1 MRAQATAGGCIGW
14 RLQGE
19 FETRGQGGLLYV
31 VGHARLGG
39 PVGGRARRHPVARV
53 HPRYRVCRRHG
64 QLRGRAQSDSPV
76 ALRQARAQR
85 CAFCLPGDN
94 PLRRTFGRGG
104 GSRGVRLPRARRAQ
118 RARWPRAR
126 RGAAGRAA
134 AGPVPDRGQHWAL
147 ARRAVQCDARQ
158 PGAGV
163 QRLRRSYGR
172 VPLRGVLAGA
182 AEQAGGA
189 GARVHGAPRD
199 QRRGPRG
206 GRAPARARRRGLP
219 FAGRG
224 RVQVRGGELYRA
236 AFDGPQERRGAPAAR
251 LALEGGAGGRLR
263 TRAPGHF
270 YFYFFIRLI

>member
-64 QLRGRAQSDSPV
+64 QLRGRAQSDPPV

-85 CAFCLPGDN
+85 GALCLPGDN
-94 PLRRTFGRGG
+94 TVRRTLGRGG
-104 GSRGVRLPRARRAQ
+104 GSRGVRLPRARLSRS
-118 RARWPRAR
+118 ARRPRAH

-134 AGPVPDRGQHWAL
+134 AGPMPDRGKHRAL
-147 ARRAVQCDARQ
+147 ARHPVQCNARQ

-163 QRLRRSYGR
+163 QRLWRGDGR
-172 VPLRGVLAGA
+172 VTLRGGVAGA
-182 AEQAGGA
+182 TEQARRA
-189 GARVHGAPRD
+189 GARAHGASRAQRHWPR
-199 QRRGPRG
+199 
-206 GRAPARARRRGLP
+206 
-219 FAGRG
+219 AGRPPSRAG
-224 RVQVRGGELYRA
+224 R
-236 AFDGPQERRGAPAAR
+236 
-251 LALEGGAGGRLR
+251 
-263 TRAPGHF
+263 
-270 YFYFFIRLI
+270 